1 MTLSSGFRTLY
12 SSCRVSE
19 RVDGVELFQFH
30 PSGAESHV
38 RARKKQTDVIGKTDD
53 VPGHTAAATSY
64 LEYAY
69 TWLCK
74 SSII

>member
-1 MTLSSGFRTLY
+1 
-12 SSCRVSE
+12 
-19 RVDGVELFQFH
+19 VELFLIH
-30 PSGAESHV
+30 PSAAESHV
-38 RARKKQTDVIGKTDD
+38 RVRKTQTDVAGKTDD